1 MNPKGVYS
9 EKGNKRFLAL
19 ICFVASLGGVL
30 FGFDTAVISGTFSFV
45 ESYFLLN
52 KIQVGWF
59 TSSALVGAI
68 AGAAISGTLSDKYG
82 RTPILIL
89 AAILFFI
96 SALGSTIPPN
106 FMMLIC
112 ARLIGGI
119 GVGMASVLAPMY
131 ISEVAPPKIRGR
143 LVALYQLS
151 IVIGILLAYFSN
163 WILLEI
169 SQGSSEVFGRSG
181 LLHKIII
188 AEVWRAMF
196 GSEMLPSGL
205 FIILLFLIPESPRWL
220 INNGYSEK
228 GYTVLSRI
236 SGLTVA
242 KNELN
247 QIQQAASEIKGKVK
261 ELFKPGLRLSLIV
274 GVGLSVFGQFTG
286 VNIIVY
292 YGPTILEN
300 AGFQLD
306 SALQF
311 QVAIGNYK
319 PAIYNYSL
327 MENR

>member
-96 SALGSTIPPN
+96 SAFGSTIPPN

-169 SQGSSEVFGRSG
+169 SQGSYEVFGRSG

-228 GYTVLSRI
+228 GFTVLSRI

-247 QIQQAASEIKGKVK
+247 QIQQAASEVK
-261 ELFKPGLRLSLIV
+261 
-274 GVGLSVFGQFTG
+274 
-286 VNIIVY
+286 
-292 YGPTILEN
+292 
-300 AGFQLD
+300 
-306 SALQF
+306 
-311 QVAIGNYK
+311 
-319 PAIYNYSL
+319 
-327 MENR
+327 